1 MLLHI
6 SLMSDDNGSNN
17 LIPGVIN
24 TRLGSHCRI
33 HCSSFA
39 LQIYHQVSEGV
50 RGPRRPGGPRAP
62 DRLRRLWVVKAFSVS
77 LDDWTSQVSQTNN
90 V

>member
-1 MLLHI
+1 VLLHI

-17 LIPGVIN
+17 LIRGVIN

-33 HCSSFA
+33 HYSSFA
-39 LQIYHQVSEGV
+39 LQIYHQVSEGM

-62 DRLRRLWVVKAFSVS
+62 RQVKTALSSYSATCLQQRYWLV
-77 LDDWTSQVSQTNN
+77 
-90 V
+90 